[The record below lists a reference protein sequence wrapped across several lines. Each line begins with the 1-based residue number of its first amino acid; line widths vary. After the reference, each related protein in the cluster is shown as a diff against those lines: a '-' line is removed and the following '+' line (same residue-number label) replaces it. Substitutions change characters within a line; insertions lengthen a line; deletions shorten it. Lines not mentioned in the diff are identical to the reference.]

1 MIRNCLSIIITL
13 LLFASC
19 KEVTVKGGTP
29 FVPENSKI
37 AHITLIDTLGAVIL
51 CVPIRY
57 DTFFSW
63 IDHSDCGKPCDMQKY
78 RYQPKS
84 LRITKESGFLW
95 LGEPKDS
102 VDRFTVSHSEDFPFH
117 SGDTA
122 KDLVRHEHIKS
133 QLTSDPANPP
143 IIFDTIEKIN
153 DRYYSIFAMQRLDTV
168 YCKRVLAVTT
178 IKGNLVRFQYDLL
191 TKKGDSIE
199 SNFIKN
205 AIELIRTIRI
215 DNGI

>member
-1 MIRNCLSIIITL
+1 MIRNCLFTTIAL

-19 KEVTVKGGTP
+19 KEVTEKVGTRL
-29 FVPENSKI
+29 VPENSRI
-37 AHITLIDTLGAVIL
+37 VHITLIDTLGTVIL
-51 CVPIRY
+51 SVPIRY

-63 IDHSDCGKPCDMQKY
+63 IDHSDCGKPCDIQKY
-78 RYQPKS
+78 RYQPKG

-102 VDRFTVSHSEDFPFH
+102 VDRFTLSHLEEFPFH
-117 SGDTA
+117 NGDTA
-122 KDLVRHEHIKS
+122 KDFVRHEHLKS
-133 QLTSDPANPP
+133 ELMSNPGNPP

-153 DRYYSIFAMQRLDTV
+153 DRYYSIFAMQRSDSIL
-168 YCKRVLAVTT
+168 CKRVLAVTT

-191 TKKGDSIE
+191 RTKADSIE
-199 SNFIKN
+199 SNFIKK